1 MLEILRAL
9 VKMEI
14 LGFPLSGYI
23 FLFLSSTARQ
33 GVPMS
38 LSHGRRQTDGKEEG
52 KPKSYKNLGTRALFH
67 GDHGWQPLLWALIPA
82 VLCHATGAPVPDAE
96 RWHIF
101 EVRKQSFQ
109 QLERHAKIN
118 PRFLADP
125 FPSATVPARQTPARG
140 SAGGNSPANSLC
152 MGEIPSATEV
162 IISQQE
168 PTISFHLGTNSNNVR
183 RPGEEGR
190 SLLQSL

>member
-1 MLEILRAL
+1 MGRKRENQNPIRIWEQEHFSMGIMA
-9 VKMEI
+9 
-14 LGFPLSGYI
+14 GNRCSG
-23 FLFLSSTARQ
+23 RQ
-33 GVPMS
+33 S
-38 LSHGRRQTDGKEEG
+38 R
-52 KPKSYKNLGTRALFH
+52 
-67 GDHGWQPLLWALIPA
+67 
-82 VLCHATGAPVPDAE
+82 LCCATGAPVPAAE

-183 RPGEEGR
+183 RPGEEGHSLLR
-190 SLLQSL
+190 SL

>member
-1 MLEILRAL
+1 MGRKKENQNPTRIWEQEHFSTGIMAALSADPGRA
-9 VKMEI
+9 VPQV
-14 LGFPLSGYI
+14 PLCQTRSG
-23 FLFLSSTARQ
+23 
-33 GVPMS
+33 
-38 LSHGRRQTDGKEEG
+38 
-52 KPKSYKNLGTRALFH
+52 GTF
-67 GDHGWQPLLWALIPA
+67 
-82 VLCHATGAPVPDAE
+82 
-96 RWHIF
+96 F

-109 QLERHAKIN
+109 QLEQHAKIN
-118 PRFLADP
+118 PGFLADP
-125 FPSATVPARQTPARG
+125 FPSAIVPARRTPARG

-190 SLLQSL
+190 SLLRSL